1 MPKKIPFYFLII
13 VICFSF
19 LGCSGKNTNS
29 SSNNKK
35 AKNIVQKLTIDD
47 IKKNYI
53 EDGEKKIENI
63 STYSHYTLV
72 EYTLDSTTKC
82 FDWYNLETGD
92 KDVLL
97 TDSINTTLKN
107 IENENSILFITDG
120 ISHING
126 HKYFPKVIKC
136 RRIEENTACENDFDL
151 ISDNLYLEIDKKVEI
166 GVKTNETISDIKV
179 SLKGIE
185 ILFEPMKGYE
195 GEFYAAYTTIPEIET
210 TYVKD
215 KQQFII
221 EFKNTNL
228 NPTINKSKIAQQNHY
243 ISSVDINMYGKN
255 TKLIVNLK
263 DTAKYYTAFLRHLE
277 PQKDDFPYVD
287 FNFANE
293 YKIE

>member
-29 SSNNKK
+29 LSNNKK

-47 IKKNYI
+47 IKKKYI

-63 STYSHYTLV
+63 STYSHYALV

-97 TDSINTTLKN
+97 TNSINTTLKN
-107 IENENSILFITDG
+107 IENENSIIFITDG
-120 ISHING
+120 MSHING
-126 HKYFPKVIKC
+126 HKYFPKIIKC
-136 RRIEENTACENDFDL
+136 YRVEENTNSENDFDE
-151 ISDNLYLEIDKKVEI
+151 IIDNLYLEIDEKVEI
-166 GVKTNETISDIKV
+166 GNKSNEVISDIKV
-179 SLKGIE
+179 SLKGVE

-195 GEFYAAYTTIPEIET
+195 DVFYAAYTTIPETAT

-215 KQQFII
+215 KRQFII
-221 EFKNTNL
+221 EFKNTDL
-228 NPTINKSKIAQQNHY
+228 SPRINKSKITEQNYY
-243 ISSVDINMYGKN
+243 ISSIDIKVHGKN
-255 TKLIVNLK
+255 TNLIVNLK
-263 DTAKYYTAFLRHLE
+263 DTAKYYTAFLGHTE

>member
-1 MPKKIPFYFLII
+1 MITKIPLYFLII
-13 VICFSF
+13 IMCSSL
-19 LGCSGKNTNS
+19 LGCSSKNTNS

-63 STYSHYTLV
+63 STYNHYALV

-107 IENENSILFITDG
+107 IENENSIIFITDG
-120 ISHING
+120 VSHING
-126 HKYFPKVIKC
+126 HKDFPKIIKC
-136 RRIEENTACENDFDL
+136 QRAEENTNSENDFVKR
-151 ISDNLYLEIDKKVEI
+151 INNLYLEIDKKVEI

-185 ILFEPMKGYE
+185 ILLEPLKGYE
-195 GEFYAAYTTIPEIET
+195 GEFYAAYTTIPKTET

-221 EFKNTNL
+221 EFKDTNL
-228 NPTINKSKIAQQNHY
+228 NPRISKSKIAQQNHY
-243 ISSVDINMYGKN
+243 INSVDISVHGKN

-263 DTAKYYTAFLRHLE
+263 DAAKYYTAFIGHLE

-293 YKIE
+293 YKTE